1 MGTIALVICLLVG
14 IYGFL
19 TSPVDKTV
27 DMVVG
32 MKSRVCGLATK
43 CKEKF
48 AVCKEKFAS
57 RSKEWKEG
65 FSKAKAKVKATDED
79 GKPLN

>member
-27 DMVVG
+27 DTFVG

-43 CKEKF
+43 
-48 AVCKEKFAS
+48 CKEKFAS